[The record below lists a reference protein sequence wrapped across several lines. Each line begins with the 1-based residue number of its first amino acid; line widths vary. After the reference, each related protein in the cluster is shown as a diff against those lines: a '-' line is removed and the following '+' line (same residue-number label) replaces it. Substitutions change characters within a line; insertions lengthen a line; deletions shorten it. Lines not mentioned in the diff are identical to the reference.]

1 MTDEIAIPPKD
12 AQPGAMVWLKPV
24 KLGAPYKP
32 LNHRF
37 YAETLYGAYWLD
49 VGQIHRITRPIS
61 TEDALRAEVEQLK
74 AQLEALKQSYDVV
87 RAQAVAP
94 PPSEQDQ

>member
-1 MTDEIAIPPKD
+1 MTDEIEIPLNEAKPGDMVLLGPFPVQRLHRGAIECMAVD
-12 AQPGAMVWLKPV
+12 IGEQRVWL
-24 KLGAPYKP
+24 
-32 LNHRF
+32 RS
-37 YAETLYGAYWLD
+37 D
-49 VGQIHRITRPIS
+49 QIHRITRPIS